1 MPGIS
6 DIFISALLGSSAA
19 ITTKSTS
26 TQKIRSLDDMSYVD
40 ANYKRKKLKL
50 RCKIKTL
57 LIFLANQ
64 VIKILF
70 WKCPPIFANTQFNL
84 SKNGQILI
92 IIHIDVKFKIYR

>member
-40 ANYKRKKLKL
+40 ANYKRKKLRL

-64 VIKILF
+64 VIKIFLEM
-70 WKCPPIFANTQFNL
+70 PANIREHAIQFIKKWADFDYY
-84 SKNGQILI
+84 S
-92 IIHIDVKFKIYR
+92 H